1 MADELVRALI
11 RSGTVRVVAAV
22 TSDLLREAAR
32 RHDAHGDTVLALGRV
47 ATAALLLATHGKD
60 QQRVT
65 LQLHGDGPIGSVTA
79 DALAWGGVRMYAH
92 ASVGRMA
99 GVDVESSQP
108 GRAHIPARPS
118 TAPAL
123 GRHGTVN
130 VIRDLGMRER
140 YRGQAAIV
148 SGEVDEDVAHYLRT
162 SEQIDSA
169 IGCDVF
175 RSADGSYVAAGLLVQ
190 ALPGAPPETQAFI
203 HEVQTR
209 LRDGALHRALAEGP
223 LGALSLALAVIGE
236 DETLDVLDRRRPRF
250 HCPCSRERV
259 TGMLAMLGRHELANM
274 MAEDRSAEI
283 VCNFCRERYEVAH
296 EELVRIAGS
305 LDGGGT
311 RGEA

>member
-11 RSGTVRVVAAV
+11 RGGTVRVVAAV

-32 RHDAHGDTVLALGRV
+32 RHEAQGDTVLALGRV
-47 ATAALLLATHGKD
+47 SAAALLLATHGKD

-65 LQLHGDGPIGSVTA
+65 LQMHGDGPIGSVTA

-92 ASVGRMA
+92 APVA
-99 GVDVESSQP
+99 GATAVDVESSSP
-108 GRAHIPARPS
+108 GRDGARPS

-140 YRGQAAIV
+140 YRGQSSMV
-148 SGEVDEDVAHYLRT
+148 SGEIDEDVAHYLRT

-169 IGCDVF
+169 IGCDVVMQP
-175 RSADGSYVAAGLLVQ
+175 SGAALAAGLLVQ
-190 ALPGAPPETQAFI
+190 ALPGAAPTVKAFL
-203 HEVQTR
+203 HDVQMR
-209 LRDGALHRALAEGP
+209 LKGGALHRALADGP
-223 LGALSLALAVIGE
+223 LGAASLAIAVLGE
-236 DETLDVLDRRRPRF
+236 DEPLDVIDRRVPRF
-250 HCPCSRERV
+250 HCPCSRQRV

-283 VCNFCRERYEVAH
+283 VCNFCRERYEVGH
-296 EELVRIAGS
+296 EELVRIAGA